1 MCPANARSK
10 SRISRPPSF
19 ALSFFLALACL
30 RPLWPETAEPQLKLP
45 VRTYNYADVPSH
57 ILLNAEQHA
66 AEIFRRADIDLA
78 WIDCPVSRS
87 EIEKFPVC
95 TRLTGDAR
103 ALTLKILP
111 ESMAAGY
118 SLPITNLGVT
128 YLAPIRPFAPCRMRA
143 VIVSF
148 AVWGFSLQAA
158 PVPETAVFSA
168 FRQVDAGL
176 SHFVQLQRT
185 GVTGELDLVIA
196 MGSAKAF
203 PAETPWIFWTEDRKT
218 AFSCRRKTAPRASI
232 CWEQNSDSRTA
243 PRVSNVSPQTIP
255 SSPVMARNPS
265 SSPIRS

>member
-1 MCPANARSK
+1 MCPANASSK
-10 SRISRPPSF
+10 RRISRPPSF

-95 TRLTGDAR
+95 TQLTGDAR

-118 SLPITNLGVT
+118 ALPITNLGVT
-128 YLAPIRPFAPCRMRA
+128 IQHHA
-143 VIVSF
+143 SF
-148 AVWGFSLQAA
+148 VFYQRVQLLSNDKGLSEPVVLGHIIAHELGHLLLGVGSHSLKGIMM
-158 PVPETAVFSA
+158 EDLRSRY
-168 FRQVDAGL
+168 FRQAERGTL
-176 SHFVQLQRT
+176 LTFSTEQAQRMQARLQEQM
-185 GVTGELDLVIA
+185 V
-196 MGSAKAF
+196 AKK
-203 PAETPWIFWTEDRKT
+203 PY
-218 AFSCRRKTAPRASI
+218 
-232 CWEQNSDSRTA
+232 
-243 PRVSNVSPQTIP
+243 
-255 SSPVMARNPS
+255 
-265 SSPIRS
+265 

>member
-1 MCPANARSK
+1 MSDAKPPPAKKVRRFQGPRA
-10 SRISRPPSF
+10 
-19 ALSFFLALACL
+19 FFMTSYQTGDEAEL
-30 RPLWPETAEPQLKLP
+30 LWQSYGIVGA
-45 VRTYNYADVPSH
+45 SH
-57 ILLNAEQHA
+57 LG
-66 AEIFRRADIDLA
+66 
-78 WIDCPVSRS
+78 VSRQ
-87 EIEKFPVC
+87 C
-95 TRLTGDAR
+95 
-103 ALTLKILP
+103 
-111 ESMAAGY
+111 
-118 SLPITNLGVT
+118 

-218 AFSCRRKTAPRASI
+218 AFSCRRKTAPSAPI

-243 PRVSNVSPQTIP
+243 PRVSNVSLHTIP

-265 SSPIRS
+265 SSPIRSGSTTYGP